1 MNREELQKIADL
13 ARIEI
18 PDAELDSLVEDFK
31 STLEFIDKIKDVEI
45 PINTNRDFESKNF
58 FREDI
63 VNPIESNDL
72 VEVAPKN
79 KNGFVQVPKVLE

>member
-18 PDAELDSLVEDFK
+18 PDTELDSLVEDFK
-31 STLEFIDKIKDVEI
+31 STLAFIDKIKDVEM
-45 PINTNRDFESKNF
+45 PANTNRDFESKNV